1 MTKINN
7 FITILTP
14 TYNRK
19 ETLGRLY
26 KSIKNQ
32 TCKDFVWMIVDDGSS
47 DNTKEYIEDIIKN
60 NHDITIE
67 YYYKKNGGKHT
78 ALNYGIERI
87 QTELVFIV
95 DSDDYLVDGAIEIV
109 KREWSA
115 HEKSDDICGICFL
128 KGYDKEHCVGQQFDD
143 LTDQSYITMRIK
155 KGIQGDKSEIFK
167 TSLLKE
173 KKFPE
178 IAGEKFI
185 GEDYVWCDL
194 GKKYN
199 MIWRND
205 IIYICE
211 YLSDGLSKAGRAMRI
226 KCPCG
231 GMLNSAMMLTREF
244 PMKFRI
250 KKGILY
256 NCYYF
261 FADKQSRKQYGSK
274 GSTGIRILTFVPGFL
289 LYKYWNRKYMEEK

>member
-1 MTKINN
+1 MIKINN
-7 FITILTP
+7 FITVLTP

-19 ETLGRLY
+19 EKLGRLY
-26 KSIKNQ
+26 ESLKRQ
-32 TCKDFVWMIVDDGSS
+32 TCKEFVWMIIDDGSS
-47 DNTKEYIEDIIKN
+47 DNTKEYIDELKKTNVDLS
-60 NHDITIE
+60 IE
-67 YYYKKNGGKHT
+67 YYYKTNGGKHT
-78 ALNYGIERI
+78 ALNYGIERTN
-87 QTELVFIV
+87 TELIFIV
-95 DSDDYLVDGAIEIV
+95 DSDDYLVDDAIEIV
-109 KREWSA
+109 KREWFL

-128 KGYDKEHCVGQQFDD
+128 KGYDKESCVGEKFND
-143 LTDQSYITMRIK
+143 LSDQSYITMRLK
-155 KGIQGDKSEIFK
+155 KGVKGDKSEIFK
-167 TSLLKE
+167 TSLLKQ

-178 IAGEKFI
+178 IEGEKFI

-194 GKKYN
+194 GKNYN

-211 YLSDGLSKAGRAMRI
+211 YLSDGLSQAGRAMRI

-231 GMLNSAMMLTREF
+231 GMLNSGMMLTQEF

-261 FADKQSRKQYGSK
+261 FADKPSRRKYGIKNSK
-274 GSTGIRILTFVPGFL
+274 AIRMMTFLPGFL
-289 LYKYWNRKYMEEK
+289 LYKYWKRKYMEDN

>member
-1 MTKINN
+1 MIKINN
-7 FITILTP
+7 FITVLTP

-19 ETLGRLY
+19 EKLARLY
-26 KSIKNQ
+26 KSLKSQ
-32 TCKDFVWMIVDDGSS
+32 TCKDFVWMIIDDGSS
-47 DNTKEYIEDIIKN
+47 DDTKEYIHELEKTNTDLS
-60 NHDITIE
+60 IE

-78 ALNYGIERI
+78 ALNYGIERTN
-87 QTELVFIV
+87 TELVFIV
-95 DSDDYLVDGAIEIV
+95 DSDDYLVDDAIETV
-109 KREWSA
+109 KREWFS
-115 HEKSDDICGICFL
+115 HEKSEDICGICFL
-128 KGYDKEHCVGQQFDD
+128 KGYDKESCVGERFND
-143 LTDQSYITMRIK
+143 LTDQSYITMRLK
-155 KGIQGDKSEIFK
+155 KGIKGDKSEIFK
-167 TSLLKE
+167 TSLLKQ

-178 IAGEKFI
+178 IEGEKFI

-194 GKKYN
+194 GKNYN

-211 YLSDGLSKAGRAMRI
+211 YLSDGLSQAGRAMRI

-231 GMLNSAMMLTREF
+231 GMLNSGMMLTQEF

-261 FADKQSRKQYGSK
+261 FADKQSRKKYGIKSSK
-274 GSTGIRILTFVPGFL
+274 AIRMITFLPGFL
-289 LYKYWNRKYMEEK
+289 LYKYWKRKYMEDN

>member
-1 MTKINN
+1 MIKINN

-19 ETLGRLY
+19 EKLGRLY
-26 KSIKNQ
+26 ESLKRQ
-32 TCKDFVWMIVDDGSS
+32 TCKEFVWMIIDDGSS
-47 DNTKEYIEDIIKN
+47 DNTKDYIEKLKKTNVDLS
-60 NHDITIE
+60 IE
-67 YYYKKNGGKHT
+67 YYYKSNGGKHT
-78 ALNYGIERI
+78 ALNYGIERTN
-87 QTELVFIV
+87 TELVFIV
-95 DSDDYLVDGAIEIV
+95 DSDDYLVDNAIEIV
-109 KREWSA
+109 KREWFL
-115 HEKSDDICGICFL
+115 HEKSDDVCGICFL
-128 KGYDKEHCVGQQFDD
+128 KGYDKESCVGERFND
-143 LTDQSYITMRIK
+143 LTDQSYIAMRLK
-155 KGIQGDKSEIFK
+155 KGIKGDKSEIFK
-167 TSLLKE
+167 TSLLKQ

-178 IAGEKFI
+178 IEGEKFI

-194 GKKYN
+194 GKNYN

-211 YLSDGLSKAGRAMRI
+211 YLSDGLSQAGRSMRI

-231 GMLNSAMMLTREF
+231 GMLNSGMMLTQEF

-261 FADKQSRKQYGSK
+261 FANKQGRKKYGIKSSK
-274 GSTGIRILTFVPGFL
+274 AIRMITFLPGFL
-289 LYKYWNRKYMEEK
+289 LYIYWKRKYMEDN